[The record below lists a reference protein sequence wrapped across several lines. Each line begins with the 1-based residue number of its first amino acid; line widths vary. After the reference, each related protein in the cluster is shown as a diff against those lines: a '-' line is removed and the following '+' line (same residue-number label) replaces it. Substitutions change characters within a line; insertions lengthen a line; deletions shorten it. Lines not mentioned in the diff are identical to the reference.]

1 MLLPDSILETERLL
15 LLRLRLDDVE
25 AIFAVIGD
33 PIAMQHYPRTFEHR
47 DAEEWVERNLRRYA
61 EHGHG
66 LYALV
71 LKTSG
76 DVIGDCGLVTQQIEG
91 RPELEVG
98 YHLRRDQWGRGYATE
113 AARGCMEFAF
123 GVLHA
128 PKVISLIRPE
138 NLPSRRVAERNGMQ
152 VEREVIHGGLMHLMY
167 AASQLSAFSRQPSAG
182 SSERDTKA
190 ANQRLLGEKTGSN

>member
-1 MLLPDSILETERLL
+1 MRRSGSSVT
-15 LLRLRLDDVE
+15 
-25 AIFAVIGD
+25 FAVMLSTGTGFT
-33 PIAMQHYPRTFEHR
+33 P
-47 DAEEWVERNLRRYA
+47 
-61 EHGHG
+61 
-66 LYALV
+66 LV

-113 AARGCMEFAF
+113 AAHGCMEFAF

-152 VEREVIHGGLMHLMY
+152 VEREVMHGGLMHLMY
-167 AASQLSAFSRQPSAG
+167 AASKLSALSHQPSAR

-190 ANQRLLGEKTGSN
+190 ATNDCSEKKQAVTEMLIADS